1 MPTAARRKAAE
12 AKARAAEENAEEV
25 RDEVKAEQNEDDAKK
40 AAELIGTT
48 SRQRAKPVEGEL
60 FINKGREN
68 VFTTVGR
75 CGPEQTIELDPAE
88 AKNYK
93 GLEPCQS

>member
-12 AKARAAEENAEEV
+12 AKARAAEENVENLREEQ
-25 RDEVKAEQNEDDAKK
+25 DEADAKK

-48 SRQRAKPVEGEL
+48 SKPKAKPAKGEL
-60 FINKGREN
+60 FINNSSDN

-75 CGPEQTIELDPAE
+75 CGPGGTVELDPEE

-93 GLEPCQS
+93 GLEPCRG